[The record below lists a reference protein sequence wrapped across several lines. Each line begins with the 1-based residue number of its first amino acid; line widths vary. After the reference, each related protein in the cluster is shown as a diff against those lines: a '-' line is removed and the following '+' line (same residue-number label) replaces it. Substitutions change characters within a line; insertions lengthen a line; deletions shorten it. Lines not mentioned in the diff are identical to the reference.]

1 MGISLSELFAEE
13 DILSEVNS
21 SDKTLMEKVK
31 LMESLDEEERSTLYN
46 ILDAFVSKKKLKEAL
61 TNALDLA

>member
-1 MGISLSELFAEE
+1 
-13 DILSEVNS
+13 
-21 SDKTLMEKVK
+21 MEKVK
-31 LMESLDEEERSTLYN
+31 LMESLDEDERNTLYN

>member
-13 DILSEVNS
+13 DTLSEVNS